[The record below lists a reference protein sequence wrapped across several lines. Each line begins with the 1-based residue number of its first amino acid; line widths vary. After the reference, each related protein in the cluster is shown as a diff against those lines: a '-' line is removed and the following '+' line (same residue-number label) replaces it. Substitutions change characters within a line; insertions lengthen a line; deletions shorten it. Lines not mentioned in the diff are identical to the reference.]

1 MKYKKNMKFESKW
14 LSFEITRN
22 KSTENA
28 PITQETIEKCIKI
41 AVDAHEG
48 QRDRDGNAVIL
59 HPLIVGSMGQ
69 TNAEKCVGF
78 LHDVVEDTDWTF
90 DDLRDEELPEEIIEA
105 LQLCTHR
112 DGQEYYDYVQ
122 RIIDSGNMTAI
133 HVKLNDLHHN
143 IARGKAF
150 GYLELVAKHEKA
162 LKMIEEA
169 LKSC

>member
-1 MKYKKNMKFESKW
+1 
-14 LSFEITRN
+14 
-22 KSTENA
+22 
-28 PITQETIEKCIKI
+28 
-41 AVDAHEG
+41 
-48 QRDRDGNAVIL
+48 
-59 HPLIVGSMGQ
+59 MGQ

>member
-1 MKYKKNMKFESKW
+1 
-14 LSFEITRN
+14 
-22 KSTENA
+22 
-28 PITQETIEKCIKI
+28 
-41 AVDAHEG
+41 
-48 QRDRDGNAVIL
+48 
-59 HPLIVGSMGQ
+59 MGQ

-133 HVKLNDLHHN
+133 HVKLNDLRHN
-143 IARGKAF
+143 LARGKAF
-150 GYLELVAKHEKA
+150 GYPDLVAKHEKA
-162 LKMIEEA
+162 LKMIQEA
-169 LKSC
+169 LKRC